1 MIPKKPKILY
11 KQLAEETNLNETLI
25 DNLITFY
32 YKEVRSEMSALNH
45 TKIYVDGLGQF
56 IVKSKTVDN
65 LILKY
70 ERIIAK
76 ADNYS
81 FSSYHNKIRLTTR
94 LEELNSVKLKL
105 QEDKSKK
112 QIFLIQKY
120 AKKTD
125 NNLEE

>member
-1 MIPKKPKILY
+1 MIPKKPKLLY

-32 YKEVRSEMSALNH
+32 YKEIRSEMSALNH
-45 TKIYVDGLGQF
+45 TKIYIDGLGQF
-56 IVKSKTVDN
+56 VVKSKTVDN

>member
-1 MIPKKPKILY
+1 MIPKKPKLLY

-45 TKIYVDGLGQF
+45 TKIYIDGLGQF

-94 LEELNSVKLKL
+94 LEELNAIKLKL
-105 QEDKSKK
+105 QKDKNKK
-112 QIFLIQKY
+112 QTFLKDKHE
-120 AKKTD
+120 KKVG

>member
-1 MIPKKPKILY
+1 MIPKKPKLLY

-45 TKIYVDGLGQF
+45 TKIYIDGLGQF
-56 IVKSKTVDN
+56 IVKSRTVDN

-94 LEELNSVKLKL
+94 LEELNAIKLKL

-112 QIFLIQKY
+112 QNFLIEKNGR
-120 AKKTD
+120 KT
-125 NNLEE
+125 NSNLEE

>member
-11 KQLAEETNLNETLI
+11 KQLAEESNLNETLI

-32 YKEVRSEMSALNH
+32 YKEIRSEMSALTH
-45 TKIYVDGLGQF
+45 TKIYIDGLGQF
-56 IVKSKTVDN
+56 VVKARTVDN

-94 LEELNSVKLKL
+94 LEELNAVKLKL

-112 QIFLIQKY
+112 QIFLIEKNGR
-120 AKKTD
+120 KTN

>member
-1 MIPKKPKILY
+1 MIPKKPKLLY

-32 YKEVRSEMSALNH
+32 YKEIRSEMSALNH
-45 TKIYVDGLGQF
+45 TKIYIDGLGQF
-56 IVKSKTVDN
+56 VVKSKTVDN

-94 LEELNSVKLKL
+94 LEELNAIKLKL

-112 QIFLIQKY
+112 QNFLIEKNGR
-120 AKKTD
+120 KTN

>member
-1 MIPKKPKILY
+1 MIPKKPKLLY

-45 TKIYVDGLGQF
+45 TKIYIDGLGQF
-56 IVKSKTVDN
+56 IVKSRTVDN

-94 LEELNSVKLKL
+94 LEELNAVKLKL

-112 QIFLIQKY
+112 QNFLIDKNGR
-120 AKKTD
+120 KT
-125 NNLEE
+125 NSNLEE

>member
-11 KQLAEETNLNETLI
+11 KQLAEESNLNETLI

-32 YKEVRSEMSALNH
+32 YKEIRSEMSALTH
-45 TKIYVDGLGQF
+45 TKIYIDGLGQF
-56 IVKSKTVDN
+56 VVKARTVDN

-94 LEELNSVKLKL
+94 LEELNAVKLKL

-112 QIFLIQKY
+112 QIFLIEKNGRRIN
-120 AKKTD
+120 K
-125 NNLEE
+125 NLEE

>member
-1 MIPKKPKILY
+1 MIPKKPKLLY

-45 TKIYVDGLGQF
+45 TKIYIDGLGQF
-56 IVKSKTVDN
+56 IVKSRTVDN

-94 LEELNSVKLKL
+94 LEELNAVKLKL

-112 QIFLIQKY
+112 QNFLINKNGR
-120 AKKTD
+120 KT
-125 NNLEE
+125 NSNLEE

>member
-1 MIPKKPKILY
+1 MIPKKPKLLY

-45 TKIYVDGLGQF
+45 TKIYIDGLGQF
-56 IVKSKTVDN
+56 IVKSRTVDN

-94 LEELNSVKLKL
+94 LEELNAVKLKL
-105 QEDKSKK
+105 QEDKSKR
-112 QIFLIQKY
+112 QNFLIEKNGR
-120 AKKTD
+120 KT
-125 NNLEE
+125 NSNLEE

>member
-11 KQLAEETNLNETLI
+11 KQLAEESNLNETLI

-45 TKIYVDGLGQF
+45 TKIYIDGLGQF

-94 LEELNSVKLKL
+94 LEELNAIKLKL

-112 QIFLIQKY
+112 QNFLIEKNGR
-120 AKKTD
+120 KTN

>member
-1 MIPKKPKILY
+1 MIPKKPKLLY

-45 TKIYVDGLGQF
+45 TKIYIDGLGQF
-56 IVKSKTVDN
+56 IVKSRTVDN

-94 LEELNSVKLKL
+94 LEELNAVKLKL

-112 QIFLIQKY
+112 QIFLIEKNGR
-120 AKKTD
+120 KTN

>member
-1 MIPKKPKILY
+1 MIPKKPKLLY

-25 DNLITFY
+25 DNIITFY

-45 TKIYVDGLGQF
+45 TKIYIDGLGQF
-56 IVKSKTVDN
+56 IVKSRTVDN

-94 LEELNSVKLKL
+94 LEELNAVKLKL

-112 QIFLIQKY
+112 QNFLI
-120 AKKTD
+120 KKNGRKT
-125 NNLEE
+125 NSNLEE

>member
-1 MIPKKPKILY
+1 MIPKKPKLLY

-45 TKIYVDGLGQF
+45 TKIYIDGLGQF
-56 IVKSKTVDN
+56 VVKSKTVDN

-94 LEELNSVKLKL
+94 LEELNAIKLKL

-112 QIFLIQKY
+112 QNFLIEKNGR
-120 AKKTD
+120 KTN

>member
-1 MIPKKPKILY
+1 MIPKKPKLLY

-45 TKIYVDGLGQF
+45 TKIYIDGLGQF
-56 IVKSKTVDN
+56 IVKSRTVDN

-94 LEELNSVKLKL
+94 LEELNAIKLKL
-105 QEDKSKK
+105 QEDKNKK
-112 QIFLIQKY
+112 QTFLKDKHE
-120 AKKTD
+120 KKMG

>member
-1 MIPKKPKILY
+1 MIPKKPKLLY

-45 TKIYVDGLGQF
+45 TKIYIDGLGQF
-56 IVKSKTVDN
+56 IVKSRTVDN

-94 LEELNSVKLKL
+94 LEELNAVKLKL

-112 QIFLIQKY
+112 QNFLINKNGR
-120 AKKTD
+120 KTN

>member
-1 MIPKKPKILY
+1 MIPKKPKLLY

-45 TKIYVDGLGQF
+45 TKIYIDGLGQF

-76 ADNYS
+76 VDNYS

-94 LEELNSVKLKL
+94 LEELNAIKLKL

-112 QIFLIQKY
+112 QNFLIEKNGR
-120 AKKTD
+120 KTN

>member
-1 MIPKKPKILY
+1 MIPKKPKLLY

-25 DNLITFY
+25 DNIITFY

-45 TKIYVDGLGQF
+45 TKIYIDGLGQF
-56 IVKSKTVDN
+56 IVKSRTVDN

-94 LEELNSVKLKL
+94 LEELNAVKLKL

-112 QIFLIQKY
+112 QNFLIEKNGR
-120 AKKTD
+120 KT
-125 NNLEE
+125 NSNLEE

>member
-11 KQLAEETNLNETLI
+11 KQLAEESNLNETLI

-32 YKEVRSEMSALNH
+32 YKEIRSEMSALTH
-45 TKIYVDGLGQF
+45 TKIYIDGLGQF
-56 IVKSKTVDN
+56 VVKARTVDN

-94 LEELNSVKLKL
+94 LEELNAVKLKL

-112 QIFLIQKY
+112 QIFLIEKNGR
-120 AKKTD
+120 KINK
-125 NNLEE
+125 NLEE

>member
-1 MIPKKPKILY
+1 MIPKKPKLLY

-45 TKIYVDGLGQF
+45 TKIYIDGLGQF
-56 IVKSKTVDN
+56 IVKSRTVDN

-94 LEELNSVKLKL
+94 LEELNAVKLKL

-112 QIFLIQKY
+112 QNFLIEKNGR
-120 AKKTD
+120 KT
-125 NNLEE
+125 NSNLEE

>member
-1 MIPKKPKILY
+1 MIPKKPKLLY

-45 TKIYVDGLGQF
+45 TKIYIDGLGQF
-56 IVKSKTVDN
+56 IVKSRTVDN

-94 LEELNSVKLKL
+94 LEELNAVKLKL

-112 QIFLIQKY
+112 QNFLIDKNGR
-120 AKKTD
+120 KTN

>member
-11 KQLAEETNLNETLI
+11 KQLSEETNLNETLI

-32 YKEVRSEMSALNH
+32 YKEIRSEMSALNH

>member
-1 MIPKKPKILY
+1 MIPKKPKLLY

-32 YKEVRSEMSALNH
+32 YKEIRSEMSALNH
-45 TKIYVDGLGQF
+45 TKIYIDGLGQF
-56 IVKSKTVDN
+56 VVKSKTVDN

-112 QIFLIQKY
+112 QIFLIEKY
-120 AKKTD
+120 AKKAD

>member
-1 MIPKKPKILY
+1 MIPKKPKLLY

-25 DNLITFY
+25 DNIITFY

-45 TKIYVDGLGQF
+45 TKIYIDGLGQF
-56 IVKSKTVDN
+56 IVKSRTVDN

-94 LEELNSVKLKL
+94 LEELNAVKLKL
-105 QEDKSKK
+105 QEDKSKR
-112 QIFLIQKY
+112 QNFLIEKNGR
-120 AKKTD
+120 KT
-125 NNLEE
+125 NSNLEE

>member
-1 MIPKKPKILY
+1 MIPKKPKLLY

-45 TKIYVDGLGQF
+45 TKIYIDGLGQF

-94 LEELNSVKLKL
+94 LEELNAIKLKL

-112 QIFLIQKY
+112 QNFLIEKNGR
-120 AKKTD
+120 KTN

>member
-11 KQLAEETNLNETLI
+11 KQLAEESNLNETLI

-32 YKEVRSEMSALNH
+32 YKEIRSEMSALTH
-45 TKIYVDGLGQF
+45 TKIYIDGLGQF
-56 IVKSKTVDN
+56 VVKARTVDN

-94 LEELNSVKLKL
+94 LEELNAVKLKL

-112 QIFLIQKY
+112 QIFLIEKNGR
-120 AKKTD
+120 KT
-125 NNLEE
+125 NKNLEE

>member
-32 YKEVRSEMSALNH
+32 YKEIRSEMSALNH